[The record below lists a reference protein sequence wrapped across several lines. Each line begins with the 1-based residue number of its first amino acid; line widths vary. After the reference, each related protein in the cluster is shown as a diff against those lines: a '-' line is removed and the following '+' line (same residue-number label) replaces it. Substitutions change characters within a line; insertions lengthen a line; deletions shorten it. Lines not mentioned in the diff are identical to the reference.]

1 MAIIDEASKMKAIS
15 TLTLS
20 LAAFLL
26 GAFAF
31 AADPP
36 KANKITYQDHILPIL
51 REKCLSCHD
60 GDKVKGGLD
69 ATTYRSLME
78 GGSSGVVVKPG
89 DPDGSR
95 LFQLVART
103 KEPFMPPM
111 ADKLPQAYLDT
122 IRQWIVQGA
131 LENSGSKAVAAK
143 PAMDVGLTSVVK
155 GRPTG
160 PPPMP
165 EVSLNLQ
172 PVVIT
177 KRPTAITALACS
189 PWAPLIAIAG
199 QKQVLLYN
207 SDTLQL
213 LGILPFPYGTP
224 QVVKFSRNGSLLL
237 AGGGRGGQSGK
248 VIVWSVK
255 TGDKIIEVGD
265 ETETVLA
272 ADISADQTQIALGG
286 PNKMIRIYSTKD
298 GEKIREIKK
307 HTDWIYSVEY
317 SPDGVLLATADRAGG
332 MFVWEAFTGR
342 EYFSLRGHTG
352 PITDVSWRMDSN
364 VLASSSEDGTIRLWE
379 MENGNQIKSWGAGGG
394 VESVR
399 FSHDGRLVS
408 ACRDRLVRIWDQNG
422 AQQKVFEAF
431 PDIAIRADFTHD
443 AARVAAGDWTGLV
456 RVFITQDAKP
466 AGTVTPNPPP
476 PPSPQ
481 EAFDAAV
488 KDLAAKQA
496 TYEQAQAAVT
506 ASQATATKA
515 NADLA
520 AAQKVAADTAAALK
534 NAETALPQAKA
545 AMDAA
550 NAAVPV
556 AQAKVSA
563 KELGLKAFSEA
574 MQKVKEAADKAKTDA
589 GLQAE
594 LQKAQ
599 QVVTQATAELDAA
612 KKALADAQTLA
623 KANADKY
630 ASADKALP
638 AMKAAAMATA
648 KDVEGKTATLST
660 ANAALAAAQTQANQT
675 STAALA
681 AAKVVVE
688 KYKAL
693 PPVKK

>member
-1 MAIIDEASKMKAIS
+1 MGANFEHAMR
-15 TLTLS
+15 
-20 LAAFLL
+20 AFLSIL
-26 GAFAF
+26 GMVCFAMAAS

-69 ATTYRSLME
+69 ATTHRSLME

-95 LFQLVART
+95 LFQLISRT

-111 ADKLPQAYLDT
+111 SDKLPQAYLDT
-122 IRQWIVQGA
+122 IRQWIAQGA
-131 LENSGSKAVAAK
+131 LENSGSKAIAAK
-143 PAMDVGLTSVVK
+143 PKMDVGLTSVVK
-155 GRPTG
+155 GRPEG

-172 PVVIT
+172 PVVVT
-177 KRPTAITALACS
+177 KRSSAITALACS
-189 PWAPLIAIAG
+189 PWAPLIALAG
-199 QKQVLLYN
+199 QKQVVLYN
-207 SDTLQL
+207 SETLQL
-213 LGILPFPYGTP
+213 VGILPFPYGMP

-248 VIVWSVK
+248 VVVWSVK
-255 TGDKIIEVGD
+255 TGERIIEVGD

-286 PNKMIRIYSTKD
+286 PNKMIRIFSTKD

-307 HTDWIYSVEY
+307 HTDWIYTVEY

-352 PITDVSWRMDSN
+352 PVTDVSWRMDSN
-364 VLASSSEDGTIRLWE
+364 VLASGSEDGTIRLWE
-379 MENGNQIKSWGAGGG
+379 MENGNPIKAWGAGGG
-394 VESVR
+394 VQSVK

-422 AQQKVFEAF
+422 AQQKIFEAF
-431 PDIAIRADFTHD
+431 PDVALRAAFTHD
-443 AARVAAGDWTGLV
+443 MARVVAGDWTGLV
-456 RVFITQDAKP
+456 RVFIAQDAKP
-466 AGTVTPNPPP
+466 AGNVTPNPPP
-476 PPSPQ
+476 PPLPQ

-488 KDLAAKQA
+488 KELTAKQTA
-496 TYEQAQAAVT
+496 YEQAQAA
-506 ASQATATKA
+506 AAAAQAAATKA

-520 AAQKVAADTAAALK
+520 AAQKIAADQAAAVK
-534 NAETALPQAKA
+534 NAEGTLPQAKA
-545 AMDAA
+545 AMDTA

-556 AQAKVSA
+556 AQAKIPA
-563 KELGLKAFSEA
+563 KELGLKAFTEA
-574 MQKVKEAADKAKTDA
+574 LQKVKDAADKAKGDA
-589 GLQAE
+589 NLQAE
-594 LQKAQ
+594 VQKAQ
-599 QVVTQATAELDAA
+599 QVVTQATTELDAV
-612 KKALADAQTLA
+612 KKAHADAMALA

-630 ASADKALP
+630 TAASNAFP
-638 AMKAAAMATA
+638 AMKNNAMAAA
-648 KDVEGKTATLST
+648 KDVEAKSAALNAANANLAATQTQVNQAS
-660 ANAALAAAQTQANQT
+660 AAALAAG
-675 STAALA
+675 
-681 AAKVVVE
+681 KVVVE

-693 PPVKK
+693 PLSAKK